1 MELKKRKQGRDYTID
16 EMMYLINYC
25 FITGSSGES
34 YVITNTSFKES
45 HKRIIVCDA
54 KYELDDEEYDLMK
67 NYYGSTILEAVT
79 NCFNDRENHPIYAP
93 KAVLDG

>member
-1 MELKKRKQGRDYTID
+1 MALKKRKQGKSYTID
-16 EMMYLINYC
+16 EMMFLINYR

-34 YVITNTSFKES
+34 YVISNTAFKES
-45 HKRIIVCDA
+45 DKKIIICDA
-54 KYELDDEEYDLMK
+54 KYELDDEDYDFMK

-79 NCFNDRENHPIYAP
+79 NCFNDRENHDIYDS